1 MKKYVISVLILS
13 FVISPVALAASTDVI
28 KANCDAAR
36 SSLQRI
42 ITSDKIS
49 RINRGRAYDQMS
61 RLFYNFSE
69 RLRQNNI
76 DNQKFTELTN
86 EFNMMTASFRA
97 NYDIYKS
104 SIDMVIDRECQSRP
118 EAFYDSLQNAREKRR
133 QVEADINSLNEI
145 AERYQLA
152 VNELDSLLHGVSQ

>member
-1 MKKYVISVLILS
+1 VKKYVISVLILS